1 MKLSYHMKK
10 WSKRPS
16 RFRLGDPS
24 DRGPPS
30 QELPSWD
37 SSTHTQTSTINCTN
51 SHIQIDQPFLKKNLC
66 SQESAVLRRVEVRA
80 ISVLLRPGKECNS
93 MRFVE
98 RGHLFPL
105 TDLITN
111 PNGGVPFFLL
121 RQAGGGP
128 DSLSQ

>member
-1 MKLSYHMKK
+1 MLHLKAMQTYGFSVYNNSQLEIVIVPKLN
-10 WSKRPS
+10 
-16 RFRLGDPS
+16 LGNNCV
-24 DRGPPS
+24 R
-30 QELPSWD
+30 EL
-37 SSTHTQTSTINCTN
+37 IN
-51 SHIQIDQPFLKKNLC
+51 DQPFRKKSLC